1 MHKIPIPIFALIL
14 FVSCTSNNAAS
25 EDLNLK
31 EIDLISDNLLI
42 TKIIPLASTQS
53 NLLGP
58 FLNVKYTEDYIW
70 ILDKDNSDAI
80 HGFNWKGES
89 IGYVAE
95 RGEAPGQLLDLLDF
109 SLKGEQILALSN
121 SGDEVEISS
130 FSTDNNLLS
139 QVRIPFNCF
148 TFCENETGGYW
159 LYSGYNSVSGEYR
172 LLSTDS
178 QGAIREEYLKNDFSE
193 KMIPLSESSFF
204 QGNQETLFRESFKP
218 EIYTITENGLDLK
231 YRFNFSELKVPES
244 YWEMDAISG
253 FEMIDRNGF
262 ANIEFVAEN
271 NQFVIFDLF
280 IQNEGEIWKEFVIL
294 NKDSKVARKIKVN
307 TDINGHL
314 MTPIGLEND
323 TILFIS
329 YAPYLVRNKQNLNL
343 SQEALSVIDT
353 INEDDNPAIF
363 YAKIPN
369 LSYFFLF

>member
-1 MHKIPIPIFALIL
+1 MYKILLPVFALIL
-14 FVSCTSNNAAS
+14 FVSCTSKNAAS

-121 SGDEVEISS
+121 SGDEIEISS

-148 TFCENETGGYW
+148 TFWENETGGYW

-218 EIYTITENGLDLK
+218 EIYSITENGLDLK
-231 YRFNFSELKVPES
+231 YQFNFSELKVPES

-271 NQFVIFDLF
+271 KQFVIFDLF
-280 IQNEGEIWKEFVIL
+280 IQKEGEIWKEFVIL

-314 MTPIGLEND
+314 MTPIGIEND

-369 LSYFFLF
+369 L

>member
-1 MHKIPIPIFALIL
+1 MHKILIPAFYIFLL
-14 FVSCTSNNAAS
+14 LSCTSNKEAA

-42 TKIIPLASTQS
+42 TKILPLATTQS

-58 FLNVKYTEDYIW
+58 FLNVKYTREHIW
-70 ILDKDNSDAI
+70 VLDKDNSDAI

-95 RGEAPGQLLDLLDF
+95 RGEAPGQLLGLLDF

-121 SGDEVEISS
+121 SGDEIEISS
-130 FSTDNNLLS
+130 FSTDNNMLS

-148 TFCENETGGYW
+148 TFWENEAGGYW

-178 QGAIREEYLKNDFSE
+178 QGEIVEKYLKNDFND

-204 QGNQETLFRESFKP
+204 HGSQETLFRESFKQ
-218 EIYTITENGLDLK
+218 EIYSITENGLDLK
-231 YRFNFSELKVPES
+231 YQFDFSELKVPES
-244 YWEMDAISG
+244 YWEMDAIPG

-271 NQFVIFDLF
+271 SQFVIFDIFL
-280 IQNEGEIWKEFVIL
+280 QKEGVIWKEFVIQ
-294 NKDSKVARKIKVN
+294 NKDSKEARKIKVN
-307 TDINGHL
+307 TEINGHL

-329 YAPYLVRNKQNLNL
+329 YAPYLVQNKQNLNL

-369 LSYFFLF
+369 L